1 MNINNEI
8 KERVKYIDE
17 VINDYLPKEEGHQ
30 APVIEAMNYSILAGG
45 KRLRPLIMK
54 TVFNMFSN
62 DKDSDEK
69 IRPFIAAIEMV
80 HTYSLVH
87 DDLPAMDDDKYRR
100 GKLTTH
106 AKYGE
111 ALGVLAGDGLL
122 NYAFETALK
131 AFDVPDVSKT
141 DVITALKILFGKAG
155 IYGMIGGQTLDV
167 VSNGMNLSEEQLD
180 FIFRLKTS
188 ALIEASM
195 MVGAVMA
202 DAGKENILN
211 IEKAARLIGLAFQI
225 QDDVLDVTG
234 SFEEIGKP
242 ILSDEKNKKT
252 TFVSL
257 KGLDI
262 SKKTVNRMSNEAVQI
277 IREVECDNTSERDF
291 LVELV
296 MSLVNRRS

>member
-62 DKDSDEK
+62 EKDSDDK
-69 IRPFIAAIEMV
+69 IRPFIAAIEMI

-111 ALGVLAGDGLL
+111 ALGILAGDGLL

-242 ILSDEKNKKT
+242 VLSDEKNNKT

-277 IREVECDNTSERDF
+277 IRELECDNTAERDF

>member
-277 IREVECDNTSERDF
+277 IRELECDNTSERDF

>member
-62 DKDSDEK
+62 EKDSDEK

-141 DVITALKILFGKAG
+141 DVITALKVLFGKAG

-277 IREVECDNTSERDF
+277 IRELECDNTSERDF

>member
-1 MNINNEI
+1 
-8 KERVKYIDE
+8 
-17 VINDYLPKEEGHQ
+17 
-30 APVIEAMNYSILAGG
+30 
-45 KRLRPLIMK
+45 MK

-277 IREVECDNTSERDF
+277 IRELECDNTSERDF

>member
-69 IRPFIAAIEMV
+69 IRPFIAAIEMI

-131 AFDVPDVSKT
+131 AFDVPDVSKP

-277 IREVECDNTSERDF
+277 IRELECDNTSERDF

>member
-242 ILSDEKNKKT
+242 VLSDEKNKKT

-277 IREVECDNTSERDF
+277 IRELECDNTSERDF

>member
-69 IRPFIAAIEMV
+69 IRPFIAAIEMI

-211 IEKAARLIGLAFQI
+211 IEKAARLIGIAFQI

-242 ILSDEKNKKT
+242 VLSDEKNKKT

-277 IREVECDNTSERDF
+277 IREIECDNTSERDF

>member
-62 DKDSDEK
+62 EKDSDDK
-69 IRPFIAAIEMV
+69 IRPFIAAIEMI

-111 ALGVLAGDGLL
+111 ALGILAGDGLL

-242 ILSDEKNKKT
+242 VLSDEKNNKT

-277 IREVECDNTSERDF
+277 IRELECDNTTERDF

>member
-131 AFDVPDVSKT
+131 AFDVSDVSKT

-277 IREVECDNTSERDF
+277 IRELECDNTSERDF

>member
-17 VINDYLPKEEGHQ
+17 VINDYLPKEGGHQ

-122 NYAFETALK
+122 NYAFDTALK

-277 IREVECDNTSERDF
+277 IRELECDNTSERDF